1 MGIKDKKQELEN
13 ERNEINDVVKATG
26 ELAELVQRTVTSGFQ
41 AANQSDSIDGR
52 IQGLIQTLQ
61 SVANAAIEYHND
73 KEKAVNEIDIKL
85 GVLNEL
91 LSEELEE
98 ESDSDLMDSVQETV
112 ETMFSQDAVVLEDD
126 EKKE

>member
-13 ERNEINDVVKATG
+13 ERSEINDVVKATG
-26 ELAELVQRTVTSGFQ
+26 EIAELVQRTVTSGFQ

-73 KEKAVNEIDIKL
+73 KEKAINEIDIKL

-98 ESDSDLMDSVQETV
+98 SNDDIMDSVQETI
-112 ETMFSQDAVVLEDD
+112 ETMFSQDTVELEDD

>member
-13 ERNEINDVVKATG
+13 ERSEINDVVKATG
-26 ELAELVQRTVTSGFQ
+26 EIAELVQRTVTSGFQ

-73 KEKAVNEIDIKL
+73 KEKAINEIDIKL

-98 ESDSDLMDSVQETV
+98 SNDDIMDSVQETI
-112 ETMFSQDAVVLEDD
+112 ETMFSQDTVGLEDD